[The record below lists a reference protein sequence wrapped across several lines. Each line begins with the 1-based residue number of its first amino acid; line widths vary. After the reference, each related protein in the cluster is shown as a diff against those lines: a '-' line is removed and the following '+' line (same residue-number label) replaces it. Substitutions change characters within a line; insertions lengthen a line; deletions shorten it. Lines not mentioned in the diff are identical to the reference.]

1 MSESNLAT
9 VRRLYG
15 FLAEDNFEEANRMMT
30 DDVIFNESTD
40 LPYGG
45 EYHGVEGL
53 NELMGR
59 IAERAELSVAKVDFL
74 TETETADPVVMHV
87 LARFVSKATGVVVL
101 ADIIEM
107 VYVRAGRIAKMDIYC
122 KNPSAIAALW
132 AQ

>member
-15 FLAEDNFEEANRMMT
+15 FLAEDNFEEANKMMT

-45 EYHGVEGL
+45 EYRGVAGL

-59 IAERAELSVAKVDFL
+59 IAERAELSVAKIDFL
-74 TETETADPVVMHV
+74 TETENAAPVVMHV
-87 LARFVSKATGVVVL
+87 VARFVAKATGVVVF

-107 VYVRAGRIAKMDIYC
+107 VYVRDGRIAKMDIYC
-122 KNPSAIAALW
+122 KNPSTIAALW
-132 AQ
+132 QQ

>member
-1 MSESNLAT
+1 
-9 VRRLYG
+9 
-15 FLAEDNFEEANRMMT
+15 MT
-30 DDVIFNESTD
+30 EDVIFNESTD

-45 EYHGVEGL
+45 EYRGVEGL

-74 TETETADPVVMHV
+74 TETENAAPVVMHV
-87 LARFVSKATGVVVL
+87 VARFVSKVTGVVVF

-107 VYVRAGRIAKMDIYC
+107 VYVRDGRIAKMDIYC

-132 AQ
+132 RQ